1 MVSIVRGGRELTD
14 KILLIDGH
22 SIMSR
27 AFYGIPELTNSQ
39 GLHTNAVY
47 GFLNILLKVL
57 DQEQADHLAVAFDV
71 HEPTFR
77 HKMFDAYKGTRKPMP
92 PELHEQ
98 IPLMQEVLRSMH
110 IPLLMKGG
118 YEADDLLGTIAKRCQ
133 KEGVEVTIVSGDRDL
148 LQLADEKIKICL
160 PKTAKGVTT
169 VYNYYPDDVMKEWNV
184 TPLEFIDLKALM
196 GDTSDNIP
204 GVPGLGPKSAEWI
217 ITKYHTIEAA
227 HEAALAGDPEFKVPR
242 KPKAAQML
250 IDEWESAAL
259 SKTLATIC
267 IDAPI
272 DFDYDDAR
280 VENMFNADSFEFVKR
295 LELKSL
301 LKRFDVSSL
310 DLAAEQQL
318 DLSGLKEV
326 DDPYLARI
334 AFRDAA
340 SEGQAG
346 FAIAGEDLYFAL
358 AGDRSY
364 HFYGF
369 DWQTEL
375 QALAQKKGVELYT
388 MNLKQ
393 ALYHCAF
400 APESPVYDLAL
411 AAYVINP
418 LKDSYS
424 YEDLAR
430 DFMGLTLPSEK
441 ELRDDLKDRP
451 HCPNPFTDDTANAGD
466 GAQVAGFNT
475 DADGR
480 CANSFTDDAANAG
493 DGVQVA
499 GFNTDADGSSA
510 DPVACT
516 MAAYSAI
523 VALRS
528 AKKIFAKL
536 EELEER
542 TLYEEI
548 EMPLVYTLYDM
559 QRAGILVDKQALVD
573 YGVELRAGIEQLQAR
588 IYEEAGEEFNINSPK
603 QLGEILFVKL
613 GMKGGKKTKSGYST
627 AADVLEKLAED
638 HEIVADILNYRTL
651 TKLNSTYAEGLLN
664 FIQADGRIHGEFNQM
679 VTATGRISSTN
690 PNLQNIPVRTELGRR
705 FRTVFVPKPGCVFID
720 ADYSQVELRILAS
733 LSGDAK
739 LIAAYK
745 DASDIHAVTASQV
758 FHVPLEEVTP
768 ELRRNAK
775 AVNFGI
781 VYGIS
786 AFGLSEGLS
795 ISRSEAKEYIERY
808 FAAYPDVKKYL
819 DGGVAFAHE
828 HGYVKTI
835 FGRRRPVP
843 DINASNFMRRSFS
856 ERVAMNSPI
865 QGSAAD
871 IMKKAM
877 NEVNR
882 ALRAGGYASRIVL
895 QVHDELLI
903 EAPVAEQEAVK
914 ALLVDKMQHAVD
926 LAVELVADA
935 NVGENWDA
943 AH

>member
-169 VYNYYPDDVMKEWNV
+169 VYNYYPDDVVKEWGV

-250 IDEWESAAL
+250 IDEWASATL

-310 DLAAEQQL
+310 DLAAEQKL

-326 DDPYLARI
+326 DDPYMARI

-340 SEGQAG
+340 SEGRAG
-346 FAIAGEDLYFAL
+346 FAIAGKELYFAL
-358 AGDRSY
+358 DGDRSY

-369 DWQTEL
+369 DWQEEL
-375 QALAQKKGVELYT
+375 RALAEKDGVQLYT

-400 APESPVYDLAL
+400 APESHVYDLAL

-441 ELRDDLKDRP
+441 ELRDDLKDCP
-451 HCPNPFTDDTANAGD
+451 HCPNPFTEDEANAGD
-466 GAQVAGFNT
+466 GT
-475 DADGR
+475 
-480 CANSFTDDAANAG
+480 
-493 DGVQVA
+493 QVA
-499 GFNTDADGSSA
+499 GFNTDADGSCA

-573 YGVELRAGIEQLQAR
+573 YGVELRVGIEALQAR
-588 IYEEAGEEFNINSPK
+588 IYAEAGEEFNINSPK
-603 QLGEILFVKL
+603 QLGEILFGKL

-664 FIQADGRIHGEFNQM
+664 YIQADGRIHGEFNQM

-819 DGGVAFAHE
+819 DGEVAFAHE

-914 ALLVDKMQHAVD
+914 SLLIDKMQHAVD

-935 NVGENWDA
+935 NVGMNWEL

>member
-1 MVSIVRGGRELTD
+1 MTD

-98 IPLMQEVLRSMH
+98 IPLMQDVLRSMH

-169 VYNYYPDDVMKEWNV
+169 VYNYYPDDVKKEWGV

-250 IDEWESAAL
+250 IDEWASAAL

-310 DLAAEQQL
+310 DLAAEQKL

-326 DDPYLARI
+326 DDPYMARI

-358 AGDRSY
+358 DGDRSY

-369 DWQTEL
+369 DWQEEL
-375 QALAQKKGVELYT
+375 RALAEKDGVQLYT

-400 APESPVYDLAL
+400 APESHVYDLAL

-430 DFMGLTLPSEK
+430 DFMGLTMPSEK

-451 HCPNPFTDDTANAGD
+451 HCPNPFTDDEANAGD
-466 GAQVAGFNT
+466 GT
-475 DADGR
+475 
-480 CANSFTDDAANAG
+480 
-493 DGVQVA
+493 QVA
-499 GFNTDADGSSA
+499 GFNTDADGSCA

-573 YGVELRAGIEQLQAR
+573 YGVELRAGIEALQAR
-588 IYEEAGEEFNINSPK
+588 IYAEAGEEFNINSPK
-603 QLGEILFVKL
+603 QLGEILFGKL

-664 FIQADGRIHGEFNQM
+664 YIQADGRIHGEFNQM

-819 DGGVAFAHE
+819 DGEVAFAHE

-882 ALRAGGYASRIVL
+882 ALRAGGYESRIVL

-914 ALLVDKMQHAVD
+914 ALLIDKMQHAVD

>member
-1 MVSIVRGGRELTD
+1 MTD

-169 VYNYYPDDVMKEWNV
+169 VYNYYPDDVMQEWGV

-250 IDEWESAAL
+250 IDEWANAAL

-310 DLAAEQQL
+310 DLAAEQKL

-326 DDPYLARI
+326 DDPYMARI

-346 FAIAGEDLYFAL
+346 FAIAGEELYFAL
-358 AGDRSY
+358 DGDRSY

-369 DWQTEL
+369 DWQEEL
-375 QALAQKKGVELYT
+375 RALAEKDGVQLYT

-400 APESPVYDLAL
+400 TPESHVYDLAL

-451 HCPNPFTDDTANAGD
+451 HCPNPFTEDEANAGD

-475 DADGR
+475 DADGS
-480 CANSFTDDAANAG
+480 C
-493 DGVQVA
+493 
-499 GFNTDADGSSA
+499 A

-573 YGVELRAGIEQLQAR
+573 YGVELRAGIEALQAR
-588 IYEEAGEEFNINSPK
+588 IYAEAGEEFNINSPK
-603 QLGEILFVKL
+603 QLGEILFGKL

-819 DGGVAFAHE
+819 DGEVAFAHE

-882 ALRAGGYASRIVL
+882 ALRAGGYESRIVL

-914 ALLVDKMQHAVD
+914 ALLIDKMQHAVD

-935 NVGENWDA
+935 NVGENWEL

>member
-1 MVSIVRGGRELTD
+1 MTD

-118 YEADDLLGTIAKRCQ
+118 YEADDLLGTIAKRCL

-169 VYNYYPDDVMKEWNV
+169 VYNYYPDDVMKEWGV

-250 IDEWESAAL
+250 IDEWASAAL

-310 DLAAEQQL
+310 DLAAEQKL

-326 DDPYLARI
+326 DDPYMARI

-358 AGDRSY
+358 DGDRSY

-369 DWQTEL
+369 DWQEEL
-375 QALAQKKGVELYT
+375 RALAEKDGVHLYT

-400 APESPVYDLAL
+400 APESHVYDLAL

-451 HCPNPFTDDTANAGD
+451 HCPNPFTDDEANAGD
-466 GAQVAGFNT
+466 GT
-475 DADGR
+475 
-480 CANSFTDDAANAG
+480 
-493 DGVQVA
+493 QVA
-499 GFNTDADGSSA
+499 GFNTDADGSCA

-573 YGVELRAGIEQLQAR
+573 YGVELRAGIEALQAR
-588 IYEEAGEEFNINSPK
+588 IYAEAGEEFNINSPK
-603 QLGEILFVKL
+603 QLGEILFGKI

-819 DGGVAFAHE
+819 DGEVAFAHE

-882 ALRAGGYASRIVL
+882 ALRAGGYESRIVL

-903 EAPVAEQEAVK
+903 EAPFAEQEAVK
-914 ALLVDKMQHAVD
+914 ALLIDKMQHAVD

>member
-1 MVSIVRGGRELTD
+1 MTD

-77 HKMFDAYKGTRKPMP
+77 HKMFEAYKGTRKPMP

-98 IPLMQEVLRSMH
+98 IPLMQEVLQSMH

-133 KEGVEVTIVSGDRDL
+133 KKGVEVTIVSGDRDL

-250 IDEWESAAL
+250 IDEWESAKL
-259 SKTLATIC
+259 SKILATIN

-310 DLAAEQQL
+310 DLVTEQKL
-318 DLSGLKEV
+318 DLSDLKEV
-326 DDPYLARI
+326 DDPYMARI
-334 AFRDAA
+334 AFRDAVR
-340 SEGQAG
+340 EGQAG
-346 FAIAGEDLYFAL
+346 FAILEDELYFAL
-358 AGDRSY
+358 AGDRYY

-369 DWQTEL
+369 DWQEEL
-375 QALAQKKGVELYT
+375 KALAQKAGVKLYT

-400 APESPVYDLAL
+400 LPESHVDDLAL

-418 LKDSYS
+418 LKDSYN

-441 ELRDDLKDRP
+441 ELRDEQKARP
-451 HCPNPFTDDTANAGD
+451 HSPNPFETG
-466 GAQVAGFNT
+466 VEHT
-475 DADGR
+475 DAELT
-480 CANSFTDDAANAG
+480 FTLKDE
-493 DGVQVA
+493 VE
-499 GFNTDADGSSA
+499 
-510 DPVACT
+510 CT
-516 MAAYSAI
+516 MAAFSAI
-523 VALRS
+523 VALHS
-528 AKKIFAKL
+528 AKKIFEKL

-542 TLYEEI
+542 KLYEEI

-559 QRAGILVDKQALVD
+559 QRAGILVDKQALLD
-573 YGVELRAGIEQLQAR
+573 YGVELKAGIEKLQAR

-651 TKLNSTYAEGLLN
+651 SKLNSTYAEGLLN
-664 FIQADGRIHGEFNQM
+664 YIQPDGRIHGEFNQM

-690 PNLQNIPVRTELGRR
+690 PNLQNIPIRTELGRR

-819 DGGVAFAHE
+819 DGEVAFAHE

-877 NEVNR
+877 NDVNW
-882 ALRAGGYASRIVL
+882 ALREGGYSARIVL

-903 EAPVAEQEAVK
+903 EAPESEQEAVK
-914 ALLVDKMQHAVD
+914 SLLIDKMQHAVD

-935 NVGENWDA
+935 NVGMNWDS

>member
-1 MVSIVRGGRELTD
+1 MTD

-98 IPLMQEVLRSMH
+98 IPLMQDVLRSMH

-169 VYNYYPDDVMKEWNV
+169 VYNYYPDDVMKEWGV

-250 IDEWESAAL
+250 IDEWASAAL

-310 DLAAEQQL
+310 DLAAEQKL

-326 DDPYLARI
+326 DDPYMARI

-358 AGDRSY
+358 DGDRSY

-369 DWQTEL
+369 DWQEEL
-375 QALAQKKGVELYT
+375 RALAEKDGVQLYT

-393 ALYHCAF
+393 ALYHCTF
-400 APESPVYDLAL
+400 APESHVYDLAL

-430 DFMGLTLPSEK
+430 DFMGLTMPSEK

-451 HCPNPFTDDTANAGD
+451 HCPNPFTDDEANAGD
-466 GAQVAGFNT
+466 GT
-475 DADGR
+475 
-480 CANSFTDDAANAG
+480 
-493 DGVQVA
+493 QVA
-499 GFNTDADGSSA
+499 GFNTDADGSCA

-573 YGVELRAGIEQLQAR
+573 YGVELRAGIEALQAR
-588 IYEEAGEEFNINSPK
+588 IYAEAGEEFNINSPK
-603 QLGEILFVKL
+603 QLGEILFGKL

-664 FIQADGRIHGEFNQM
+664 YIQADGRIHGEFNQM

-819 DGGVAFAHE
+819 DGEVAFAHE

-882 ALRAGGYASRIVL
+882 ALRAGGYESRIVL

-914 ALLVDKMQHAVD
+914 ALLIDKMQHAVD

>member
-1 MVSIVRGGRELTD
+1 MTD

-27 AFYGIPELTNSQ
+27 TFYGIPELTNSQ

-169 VYNYYPDDVMKEWNV
+169 VYNYYPDDVVKEWGV

-310 DLAAEQQL
+310 DLAAEQKL

-326 DDPYLARI
+326 DDPYMARI

-358 AGDRSY
+358 DGDRSY

-369 DWQTEL
+369 DWQEEL
-375 QALAQKKGVELYT
+375 RALAEKDGVQLYT

-393 ALYHCAF
+393 ALYHCTF
-400 APESPVYDLAL
+400 APESHVYDLAL

-451 HCPNPFTDDTANAGD
+451 HCPNPFTEDEANAGD

-475 DADGR
+475 DADGN
-480 CANSFTDDAANAG
+480 C
-493 DGVQVA
+493 
-499 GFNTDADGSSA
+499 A

-523 VALRS
+523 VALCS
-528 AKKIFAKL
+528 AKKIFTKL

-573 YGVELRAGIEQLQAR
+573 YGVELRAGIEALQAR
-588 IYEEAGEEFNINSPK
+588 IYAEAGEEFNINSPK
-603 QLGEILFVKL
+603 QLGEILFGKL

-819 DGGVAFAHE
+819 DGEVAFAHE

-882 ALRAGGYASRIVL
+882 ALRAGGYESRIVL

-903 EAPVAEQEAVK
+903 EAPVAEQDAVK
-914 ALLVDKMQHAVD
+914 ALLIDKMQHAVD

>member
-1 MVSIVRGGRELTD
+1 MTD

-169 VYNYYPDDVMKEWNV
+169 VYNYYPDDVMKEWGV

-250 IDEWESAAL
+250 IDEWASAAL

-310 DLAAEQQL
+310 DLAAEQKL

-326 DDPYLARI
+326 DDPYMARI
-334 AFRDAA
+334 AFRDAP
-340 SEGQAG
+340 SEGRAG
-346 FAIAGEDLYFAL
+346 FAIAGEDLFFAL
-358 AGDRSY
+358 DGDRSY

-369 DWQTEL
+369 DWQEEL
-375 QALAQKKGVELYT
+375 RALAEKDGVQLYT

-400 APESPVYDLAL
+400 APESHVYDLAL

-451 HCPNPFTDDTANAGD
+451 HCPNPFTDDEANAGD

-475 DADGR
+475 DADGS
-480 CANSFTDDAANAG
+480 C
-493 DGVQVA
+493 
-499 GFNTDADGSSA
+499 A

-573 YGVELRAGIEQLQAR
+573 YGVELRAGIEALQAR
-588 IYEEAGEEFNINSPK
+588 IYAEAGEEFNINSPK
-603 QLGEILFVKL
+603 QLGEILFGKL

-819 DGGVAFAHE
+819 DGEVAFAHE

-882 ALRAGGYASRIVL
+882 ALRAGGYESRIVL

-903 EAPVAEQEAVK
+903 EAPVAEQDAVK
-914 ALLVDKMQHAVD
+914 ALLIDKMQHAVD

>member
-1 MVSIVRGGRELTD
+1 
-14 KILLIDGH
+14 
-22 SIMSR
+22 MSR

-169 VYNYYPDDVMKEWNV
+169 VYNYYPEDVMKEWGV

-310 DLAAEQQL
+310 DLAAEQKL

-326 DDPYLARI
+326 DDPYMARI

-358 AGDRSY
+358 DGDRSY

-375 QALAQKKGVELYT
+375 CALAGKEGVRLYT

-400 APESPVYDLAL
+400 APESHVYDLAL

-451 HCPNPFTDDTANAGD
+451 HCPNPFTDAAANAGD
-466 GAQVAGFNT
+466 GTQVAGFNT
-475 DADGR
+475 DADGG
-480 CANSFTDDAANAG
+480 C
-493 DGVQVA
+493 
-499 GFNTDADGSSA
+499 A

-573 YGVELRAGIEQLQAR
+573 YGVELRAGIETLQAR
-588 IYEEAGEEFNINSPK
+588 IYAEAGEEFNINSPK
-603 QLGEILFVKL
+603 QLGEILFGKL

-651 TKLNSTYAEGLLN
+651 SKLNSTYAEGLLN
-664 FIQADGRIHGEFNQM
+664 YIQADGRIHGEFNQM

-819 DGGVAFAHE
+819 NGEVAFAHE

-903 EAPVAEQEAVK
+903 EAPLAEQEAVK
-914 ALLVDKMQHAVD
+914 ALLIDKMQHAVD

>member
-77 HKMFDAYKGTRKPMP
+77 HKMFAGYKGTRKPMP

-227 HEAALAGDPEFKVPR
+227 HAAALAGDPEFKVPR

-451 HCPNPFTDDTANAGD
+451 HCPNPFTDDAANAGD
-466 GAQVAGFNT
+466 GA
-475 DADGR
+475 
-480 CANSFTDDAANAG
+480 
-493 DGVQVA
+493 QVA

-573 YGVELRAGIEQLQAR
+573 YGVELRAGIEELQAR

-720 ADYSQVELRILAS
+720 LS
-733 LSGDAK
+733 L
-739 LIAAYK
+739 
-745 DASDIHAVTASQV
+745 IH
-758 FHVPLEEVTP
+758 
-768 ELRRNAK
+768 
-775 AVNFGI
+775 I
-781 VYGIS
+781 
-786 AFGLSEGLS
+786 
-795 ISRSEAKEYIERY
+795 
-808 FAAYPDVKKYL
+808 
-819 DGGVAFAHE
+819 
-828 HGYVKTI
+828 
-835 FGRRRPVP
+835 
-843 DINASNFMRRSFS
+843 
-856 ERVAMNSPI
+856 
-865 QGSAAD
+865 
-871 IMKKAM
+871 
-877 NEVNR
+877 
-882 ALRAGGYASRIVL
+882 
-895 QVHDELLI
+895 
-903 EAPVAEQEAVK
+903 
-914 ALLVDKMQHAVD
+914 
-926 LAVELVADA
+926 
-935 NVGENWDA
+935 
-943 AH
+943 

>member
-98 IPLMQEVLRSMH
+98 IPLMQEVLRAMH

-169 VYNYYPDDVMKEWNV
+169 VYNYYPDDVMQEWGV

-310 DLAAEQQL
+310 DLAAEQKL

-326 DDPYLARI
+326 DDPYMARI

-340 SEGQAG
+340 SEGRAG

-358 AGDRSY
+358 DGDRSY
-364 HFYGF
+364 HFDGF
-369 DWQTEL
+369 NWQEEL
-375 QALAQKKGVELYT
+375 RALAEKDGVQLYT

-451 HCPNPFTDDTANAGD
+451 HCPNPFTDDAANAGD
-466 GAQVAGFNT
+466 GA
-475 DADGR
+475 
-480 CANSFTDDAANAG
+480 
-493 DGVQVA
+493 QVA

-528 AKKIFAKL
+528 AKKMFSKL

-573 YGVELRAGIEQLQAR
+573 YGVELRAGIEQLQVR

-819 DGGVAFAHE
+819 DGEVAFAHE

-914 ALLVDKMQHAVD
+914 ALLIDKMQHAVD

>member
-1 MVSIVRGGRELTD
+1 MTD

-169 VYNYYPDDVMKEWNV
+169 VYNYYPDDVMKEWGV

-250 IDEWESAAL
+250 IDEWASAAL

-295 LELKSL
+295 LELRSL

-310 DLAAEQQL
+310 DLATEQKL

-326 DDPYLARI
+326 DDPYMARI

-340 SEGQAG
+340 SEGRAG
-346 FAIAGEDLYFAL
+346 FAIAGEELYFAL
-358 AGDRSY
+358 DGDRSY

-369 DWQTEL
+369 DWQEEL
-375 QALAQKKGVELYT
+375 RALAEKDGVQLYT

-400 APESPVYDLAL
+400 APESHVYDLAL

-451 HCPNPFTDDTANAGD
+451 HCPNPFTEDEANAGN
-466 GAQVAGFNT
+466 GTQVAGFNT

-480 CANSFTDDAANAG
+480 CP
-493 DGVQVA
+493 
-499 GFNTDADGSSA
+499 

-528 AKKIFAKL
+528 AKKIFTKL

-573 YGVELRAGIEQLQAR
+573 YGVELRTGIEALQAR
-588 IYEEAGEEFNINSPK
+588 IYAEAGEEFNINSPK
-603 QLGEILFVKL
+603 QLGEILFGKL

-705 FRTVFVPKPGCVFID
+705 FRTVFVPKQGCVFID

-733 LSGDAK
+733 LSGDVK

-819 DGGVAFAHE
+819 DGEVAFAHE

-882 ALRAGGYASRIVL
+882 ALRAGGYESRIVL

-914 ALLVDKMQHAVD
+914 ALLIDKMQHAVD

>member
-1 MVSIVRGGRELTD
+1 
-14 KILLIDGH
+14 
-22 SIMSR
+22 MSR

-169 VYNYYPDDVMKEWNV
+169 VYNYYPDDVVKEWGV

-310 DLAAEQQL
+310 DLAAEQKL

-326 DDPYLARI
+326 DDPYMARI

-340 SEGQAG
+340 SEGRAG

-358 AGDRSY
+358 DGDRSY

-369 DWQTEL
+369 DWQEEL
-375 QALAQKKGVELYT
+375 RALAEKDGVQLYT

-400 APESPVYDLAL
+400 APESHVYDLAL

-430 DFMGLTLPSEK
+430 DFMVLTLPSEK

-451 HCPNPFTDDTANAGD
+451 HCPNPFTDDEANAGD

-475 DADGR
+475 DADGS
-480 CANSFTDDAANAG
+480 C
-493 DGVQVA
+493 
-499 GFNTDADGSSA
+499 A

-573 YGVELRAGIEQLQAR
+573 YGVELRAGIEALQAR
-588 IYEEAGEEFNINSPK
+588 IYAEAGEEFNINSPK
-603 QLGEILFVKL
+603 QLGEILFGKL

-664 FIQADGRIHGEFNQM
+664 YIQADGRIYGEFNQM

-819 DGGVAFAHE
+819 DGEVAFAHE

-882 ALRAGGYASRIVL
+882 ALRAGGYESRIVL

-914 ALLVDKMQHAVD
+914 ALLIDKMQHAVD

-935 NVGENWDA
+935 NVGMNWEL

>member
-1 MVSIVRGGRELTD
+1 MTD

-169 VYNYYPDDVMKEWNV
+169 VYNYYPDDVKKEWGV

-204 GVPGLGPKSAEWI
+204 GVDGLGPKSAEWI

-310 DLAAEQQL
+310 DLAAEQKL

-326 DDPYLARI
+326 DDPYMARI

-340 SEGQAG
+340 SGGQAG

-375 QALAQKKGVELYT
+375 QALAQKEGVELYT

-400 APESPVYDLAL
+400 APESHVYDLAL

-451 HCPNPFTDDTANAGD
+451 HCPNPFTDD
-466 GAQVAGFNT
+466 
-475 DADGR
+475 
-480 CANSFTDDAANAG
+480 AANAG
-493 DGVQVA
+493 DGTQVA

-573 YGVELRAGIEQLQAR
+573 YGVELRAGIEELQAR

-819 DGGVAFAHE
+819 DGEVAFAHE

-843 DINASNFMRRSFS
+843 DINASNFARRSFS

-903 EAPVAEQEAVK
+903 EAPAAEQEAVK

-935 NVGENWDA
+935 NVGMNWDD

>member
-1 MVSIVRGGRELTD
+1 MTD

-47 GFLNILLKVL
+47 GFLSILLKVL

-118 YEADDLLGTIAKRCQ
+118 YEADDLLGTIAKRCE

-169 VYNYYPDDVMKEWNV
+169 VYNYYPDDVMQEWGV

-310 DLAAEQQL
+310 DLAAEQKL

-326 DDPYLARI
+326 DDPYMARI

-340 SEGQAG
+340 SEGRAG

-358 AGDRSY
+358 DGDRSY

-369 DWQTEL
+369 DWQEEL
-375 QALAQKKGVELYT
+375 RALAEKDGVQLYT

-400 APESPVYDLAL
+400 APESHVYDLAL

-451 HCPNPFTDDTANAGD
+451 HCPNPFTDDASNAGD
-466 GAQVAGFNT
+466 GA
-475 DADGR
+475 
-480 CANSFTDDAANAG
+480 
-493 DGVQVA
+493 QVA

-528 AKKIFAKL
+528 SKKMFAKL

-573 YGVELRAGIEQLQAR
+573 YGVELRAGIEALQAR
-588 IYEEAGEEFNINSPK
+588 IYAEAGEAFNINSPK

-651 TKLNSTYAEGLLN
+651 SKLNSTYAEGLLN

-819 DGGVAFAHE
+819 DGEVAFAHE

-914 ALLVDKMQHAVD
+914 VLLVDKMQHAVD

>member
-1 MVSIVRGGRELTD
+1 
-14 KILLIDGH
+14 
-22 SIMSR
+22 MSR

-169 VYNYYPDDVMKEWNV
+169 VYNYYPEDVMKEWGV

-310 DLAAEQQL
+310 DLAAEQKL

-326 DDPYLARI
+326 DDPYMARI

-358 AGDRSY
+358 DGDRSY

-375 QALAQKKGVELYT
+375 CALAGKEGVRLYT

-400 APESPVYDLAL
+400 APESHVYDLAL

-451 HCPNPFTDDTANAGD
+451 HCPNPFTDAAANAGD
-466 GAQVAGFNT
+466 GTQVAGFNT
-475 DADGR
+475 DADGG
-480 CANSFTDDAANAG
+480 C
-493 DGVQVA
+493 
-499 GFNTDADGSSA
+499 A

-528 AKKIFAKL
+528 AKKIFVKL

-573 YGVELRAGIEQLQAR
+573 YGVELRAGIETLQAR
-588 IYEEAGEEFNINSPK
+588 IYAEAGEEFNINSPK
-603 QLGEILFVKL
+603 QLGEILFGKL

-664 FIQADGRIHGEFNQM
+664 YIQADGRIHGEFNQM

-819 DGGVAFAHE
+819 DGEVAFAHE

-903 EAPVAEQEAVK
+903 EAPVAEQDAVK
-914 ALLVDKMQHAVD
+914 ALLIDKMQHAVD

-935 NVGENWDA
+935 NVGMNWEL

>member
-1 MVSIVRGGRELTD
+1 MTD

-169 VYNYYPDDVMKEWNV
+169 VYNYYPDDVMKEWGV

-250 IDEWESAAL
+250 IDEWASAAL

-310 DLAAEQQL
+310 DLAAEQKL

-326 DDPYLARI
+326 DDPYMARI

-346 FAIAGEDLYFAL
+346 FAIAGEELYFAL
-358 AGDRSY
+358 DGDRSY

-369 DWQTEL
+369 DWQEEL
-375 QALAQKKGVELYT
+375 RALAEKDGVQLYT

-400 APESPVYDLAL
+400 APESHVYDLAL

-451 HCPNPFTDDTANAGD
+451 HCPNPFAEDEANAGD

-475 DADGR
+475 DADGS
-480 CANSFTDDAANAG
+480 C
-493 DGVQVA
+493 
-499 GFNTDADGSSA
+499 A

-559 QRAGILVDKQALVD
+559 QRAGILVDRQALVD
-573 YGVELRAGIEQLQAR
+573 YGVELRAGIEALQAR
-588 IYEEAGEEFNINSPK
+588 IYAEAGEEFNINSPK
-603 QLGEILFVKL
+603 QLGEILFGKL

-664 FIQADGRIHGEFNQM
+664 YIQADGRIHGEFNQM

-819 DGGVAFAHE
+819 DGEVASAHE

-882 ALRAGGYASRIVL
+882 ALRTGGYASRIVL

-914 ALLVDKMQHAVD
+914 ALLIDKMQHAVD

>member
-1 MVSIVRGGRELTD
+1 MTD

-98 IPLMQEVLRSMH
+98 IPLMQEVLQSMH
-110 IPLLMKGG
+110 IPLLMKAG

-169 VYNYYPDDVMKEWNV
+169 VYNYYPDDVMKEWGV

-227 HEAALAGDPEFKVPR
+227 HEGALAGDPEFKVPR

-310 DLAAEQQL
+310 DLAAEQKL

-326 DDPYLARI
+326 DDPYMARI
-334 AFRDAA
+334 AFRDAS
-340 SEGQAG
+340 SEGRAG

-358 AGDRSY
+358 DGDRSY

-369 DWQTEL
+369 DWQEEL
-375 QALAQKKGVELYT
+375 RALAEKDGVHLYT

-400 APESPVYDLAL
+400 APESHVYDLAL

-451 HCPNPFTDDTANAGD
+451 HCPNPFTEDKANAGD

-475 DADGR
+475 DADGS
-480 CANSFTDDAANAG
+480 C
-493 DGVQVA
+493 
-499 GFNTDADGSSA
+499 A

-573 YGVELRAGIEQLQAR
+573 YGVELRAGIEALQAR
-588 IYEEAGEEFNINSPK
+588 IYAEAGEEFNINSPK
-603 QLGEILFVKL
+603 QLGEILFGKL

-664 FIQADGRIHGEFNQM
+664 YIQADGRIHGEFNQM

-819 DGGVAFAHE
+819 DGEVAFAHE

-903 EAPVAEQEAVK
+903 EAPAAEQEAVK

-935 NVGENWDA
+935 NVGMNWDD

>member
-169 VYNYYPDDVMKEWNV
+169 VYNYYPDDVMQEWGV

-250 IDEWESAAL
+250 IDEWASAAL

-301 LKRFDVSSL
+301 LKRFDVPSL
-310 DLAAEQQL
+310 DLAAEQKL

-326 DDPYLARI
+326 DDPYMARI

-340 SEGQAG
+340 SEGRAG
-346 FAIAGEDLYFAL
+346 FAIAGEELYFAL
-358 AGDRSY
+358 DGDRSY

-369 DWQTEL
+369 DWQEEL
-375 QALAQKKGVELYT
+375 RALAEKDDVQLYT

-400 APESPVYDLAL
+400 APESHVYDLAL

-441 ELRDDLKDRP
+441 ELRDELKDRP
-451 HCPNPFTDDTANAGD
+451 HCPNPFTDDEANAGD
-466 GAQVAGFNT
+466 GT
-475 DADGR
+475 
-480 CANSFTDDAANAG
+480 
-493 DGVQVA
+493 QVA
-499 GFNTDADGSSA
+499 GFNTDADGSCA

-523 VALRS
+523 VALHS

-588 IYEEAGEEFNINSPK
+588 IYAEAGEEFNINSPK
-603 QLGEILFVKL
+603 QLGEILFGKL

-819 DGGVAFAHE
+819 DGEVAFAHE

-914 ALLVDKMQHAVD
+914 ALLIDKMQHAVD

>member
-1 MVSIVRGGRELTD
+1 MTD

-57 DQEQADHLAVAFDV
+57 DQEQADHMAVAFDV

-169 VYNYYPDDVMKEWNV
+169 VYNYYPDDVKKEWGV

-250 IDEWESAAL
+250 IDEWASAAL

-310 DLAAEQQL
+310 DLAAEQKL

-326 DDPYLARI
+326 DDPYMARI

-340 SEGQAG
+340 SDGRAG

-358 AGDRSY
+358 DGDRSY

-369 DWQTEL
+369 DWQEEL
-375 QALAQKKGVELYT
+375 RALAEKDGVQLYT

-400 APESPVYDLAL
+400 APESHVNDLAL

-441 ELRDDLKDRP
+441 ELRDDLKDCP
-451 HCPNPFTDDTANAGD
+451 HYPNPFTEDEANAGD
-466 GAQVAGFNT
+466 GTQVAGFNT
-475 DADGR
+475 DADGG
-480 CANSFTDDAANAG
+480 C
-493 DGVQVA
+493 
-499 GFNTDADGSSA
+499 A

-528 AKKIFAKL
+528 AKKMFAKL

-819 DGGVAFAHE
+819 DGEVAFAHE

-903 EAPVAEQEAVK
+903 EAPAAEQEAVK

-926 LAVELVADA
+926 LAVDLVADA

>member
-1 MVSIVRGGRELTD
+1 MTD

-169 VYNYYPDDVMKEWNV
+169 VYNYYPDDVMKEWGV

-250 IDEWESAAL
+250 IDEWASAAL

-310 DLAAEQQL
+310 DLAAEQKL

-326 DDPYLARI
+326 DDPYMARI

-358 AGDRSY
+358 DGDRSY

-375 QALAQKKGVELYT
+375 QALAGKDGVRLYT

-400 APESPVYDLAL
+400 APESHVYDLAL

-451 HCPNPFTDDTANAGD
+451 HCPNPFTDDEANTGD
-466 GAQVAGFNT
+466 GT
-475 DADGR
+475 
-480 CANSFTDDAANAG
+480 
-493 DGVQVA
+493 QVA
-499 GFNTDADGSSA
+499 GFNTDADGSCA

-573 YGVELRAGIEQLQAR
+573 YGVELRAGIEALQAR
-588 IYEEAGEEFNINSPK
+588 IYAEAGEEFNINSPK
-603 QLGEILFVKL
+603 QLGEILFGKL

-664 FIQADGRIHGEFNQM
+664 YIQADGRIHGEFNQM

-819 DGGVAFAHE
+819 DGEVAFAHA

-843 DINASNFMRRSFS
+843 DINASNFARRSFS

-882 ALRAGGYASRIVL
+882 ALRAGGYESRIVL

-903 EAPVAEQEAVK
+903 EAPVAEQDAVK
-914 ALLVDKMQHAVD
+914 ALLIDKMQDAVD

>member
-1 MVSIVRGGRELTD
+1 MTD

-169 VYNYYPDDVMKEWNV
+169 VYNYYPDDVMKEWGV

-250 IDEWESAAL
+250 IDEWASAAL

-310 DLAAEQQL
+310 NLAAEQKL

-326 DDPYLARI
+326 DDPYMARI
-334 AFRDAA
+334 AFRDAP
-340 SEGQAG
+340 SEGRAG
-346 FAIAGEDLYFAL
+346 FAIAGEDLFFAL
-358 AGDRSY
+358 DGDRSY

-369 DWQTEL
+369 DWQEEL
-375 QALAQKKGVELYT
+375 RALAEKDGVQLYT

-400 APESPVYDLAL
+400 APESHVYDLAL

-451 HCPNPFTDDTANAGD
+451 HCPNPFTDDEANAGD

-475 DADGR
+475 DADGS
-480 CANSFTDDAANAG
+480 C
-493 DGVQVA
+493 
-499 GFNTDADGSSA
+499 A

-528 AKKIFAKL
+528 AKNIFAKL

-573 YGVELRAGIEQLQAR
+573 YGVELRAGIEALQAR
-588 IYEEAGEEFNINSPK
+588 IYAEAGEEFNINSPK
-603 QLGEILFVKL
+603 QLGEILFGKL

-664 FIQADGRIHGEFNQM
+664 YIQADGRIHGEFNQM

-819 DGGVAFAHE
+819 DGEVAFAHE

-882 ALRAGGYASRIVL
+882 ALRAGGYESRIVL

-914 ALLVDKMQHAVD
+914 ALLIDKMQHAVD

>member
-1 MVSIVRGGRELTD
+1 MTD

-133 KEGVEVTIVSGDRDL
+133 EEGVEVTIVSGDRDL

-169 VYNYYPDDVMKEWNV
+169 VYNYYPDDVMKEWGV

-310 DLAAEQQL
+310 DLAAEQKL

-326 DDPYLARI
+326 DDPYMARI

-340 SEGQAG
+340 SEGRAG
-346 FAIAGEDLYFAL
+346 FAIAGEDLFFAL
-358 AGDRSY
+358 DGDRSY

-369 DWQTEL
+369 DWQEEL
-375 QALAQKKGVELYT
+375 RALAEKDGVQLYT

-400 APESPVYDLAL
+400 APESHVYDLAL

-451 HCPNPFTDDTANAGD
+451 HCPNPFTEDEANAGD

-475 DADGR
+475 DADGS
-480 CANSFTDDAANAG
+480 CP
-493 DGVQVA
+493 
-499 GFNTDADGSSA
+499 

-573 YGVELRAGIEQLQAR
+573 YGVELRAGIEALQAR
-588 IYEEAGEEFNINSPK
+588 IYAEAGEEFNINSPK
-603 QLGEILFVKL
+603 QLGEILFGKL

-664 FIQADGRIHGEFNQM
+664 YIQADGRIHGEFNQM

-819 DGGVAFAHE
+819 DGEVAFAHE

-882 ALRAGGYASRIVL
+882 ALRAGGYESRIVL

-914 ALLVDKMQHAVD
+914 ALLIDKMQHAVD

>member
-1 MVSIVRGGRELTD
+1 
-14 KILLIDGH
+14 
-22 SIMSR
+22 MSR

-169 VYNYYPDDVMKEWNV
+169 VYNYYPDDVMKEWGV

-310 DLAAEQQL
+310 DLAAEQKL

-326 DDPYLARI
+326 DDPYMARI

-340 SEGQAG
+340 SEGRAG
-346 FAIAGEDLYFAL
+346 FAIAGEELYFAL
-358 AGDRSY
+358 DGDRSY

-369 DWQTEL
+369 DWQEEL
-375 QALAQKKGVELYT
+375 RALAEKDGVQLYT

-400 APESPVYDLAL
+400 APESHVYDLAL

-451 HCPNPFTDDTANAGD
+451 HCPNPFTDAAANAGD
-466 GAQVAGFNT
+466 GTQVAGFNT
-475 DADGR
+475 D
-480 CANSFTDDAANAG
+480 TAG
-493 DGVQVA
+493 
-499 GFNTDADGSSA
+499 SCA

-573 YGVELRAGIEQLQAR
+573 YGVELRAGIETLQAR
-588 IYEEAGEEFNINSPK
+588 IYAEAGEEFNINSPK
-603 QLGEILFVKL
+603 QLGEILFGKL

-664 FIQADGRIHGEFNQM
+664 YIQADGRIHGEFNQM

-819 DGGVAFAHE
+819 DGEVAFAHE

-903 EAPVAEQEAVK
+903 EAPVAEQDAVK
-914 ALLVDKMQHAVD
+914 ALLIDKMQHAVD

-935 NVGENWDA
+935 NVGMNWEL

>member
-169 VYNYYPDDVMKEWNV
+169 VYNYYPDDVMKEWGV

-310 DLAAEQQL
+310 DLAAEQKL
-318 DLSGLKEV
+318 DLAGLKEV
-326 DDPYLARI
+326 DDLYMARI

-358 AGDRSY
+358 DGDRSY
-364 HFYGF
+364 HFHGF

-375 QALAQKKGVELYT
+375 QALAEKEGVRLYT
-388 MNLKQ
+388 INLKQ

-400 APESPVYDLAL
+400 APESHVYDLAL

-451 HCPNPFTDDTANAGD
+451 HCPNPFTDDEANAGD
-466 GAQVAGFNT
+466 GT
-475 DADGR
+475 
-480 CANSFTDDAANAG
+480 
-493 DGVQVA
+493 QVA
-499 GFNTDADGSSA
+499 GFNTDADGSCA

-573 YGVELRAGIEQLQAR
+573 YGVELRAGIEALQAR
-588 IYEEAGEEFNINSPK
+588 IYAEAGEEFNINSPK
-603 QLGEILFVKL
+603 QLGEILFGKL

-705 FRTVFVPKPGCVFID
+705 FRTVFVPKQGCVFID

-819 DGGVAFAHE
+819 DGEVAFAHE

-903 EAPVAEQEAVK
+903 EAPVAEQDAVK
-914 ALLVDKMQHAVD
+914 SLLIDKMQHAVD

-935 NVGENWDA
+935 NVGMNWEL

>member
-1 MVSIVRGGRELTD
+1 
-14 KILLIDGH
+14 
-22 SIMSR
+22 MSR

-169 VYNYYPDDVMKEWNV
+169 VYNYYPDDVMKEWGV

-204 GVPGLGPKSAEWI
+204 GVPGLGAKSAEWI

-310 DLAAEQQL
+310 DLAAEQKL

-326 DDPYLARI
+326 DDPYMARI

-346 FAIAGEDLYFAL
+346 FAIAGDDLYFAL
-358 AGDRSY
+358 DGDRSY

-369 DWQTEL
+369 DWQEEL
-375 QALAQKKGVELYT
+375 RALAEKDGVQLYT

-400 APESPVYDLAL
+400 APESHVYDLAL

-451 HCPNPFTDDTANAGD
+451 HCPNPFTDDEANAGD

-475 DADGR
+475 DADGS
-480 CANSFTDDAANAG
+480 C
-493 DGVQVA
+493 
-499 GFNTDADGSSA
+499 A

-573 YGVELRAGIEQLQAR
+573 YGVELRAGIEALQAR
-588 IYEEAGEEFNINSPK
+588 IYAEAGEEFNINSPK
-603 QLGEILFVKL
+603 QLGEILFGKL

-664 FIQADGRIHGEFNQM
+664 YIQADGRIHGEFNQM

-819 DGGVAFAHE
+819 DGEVAFAHE

-914 ALLVDKMQHAVD
+914 SLLIDKMQHAVD

-935 NVGENWDA
+935 NVGMNWEL

>member
-1 MVSIVRGGRELTD
+1 
-14 KILLIDGH
+14 
-22 SIMSR
+22 MSR

-169 VYNYYPDDVMKEWNV
+169 VYNYYPEDVMKEWGV

-250 IDEWESAAL
+250 VDEWESAAL

-310 DLAAEQQL
+310 DLAAEQKL

-326 DDPYLARI
+326 DDPYMARI

-358 AGDRSY
+358 DGDRSY

-375 QALAQKKGVELYT
+375 CALAGKEGVRLYT

-400 APESPVYDLAL
+400 APESHVYDLAL

-451 HCPNPFTDDTANAGD
+451 HCPNPVTDAANAGD
-466 GAQVAGFNT
+466 GTQVAGFNT
-475 DADGR
+475 DADGG
-480 CANSFTDDAANAG
+480 C
-493 DGVQVA
+493 
-499 GFNTDADGSSA
+499 A

-573 YGVELRAGIEQLQAR
+573 YGVELRAGIETLQAR
-588 IYEEAGEEFNINSPK
+588 IYAEAGEEFNINSPK
-603 QLGEILFVKL
+603 QLGEILFGKL

-664 FIQADGRIHGEFNQM
+664 YIQADGRIHGEFNQM

-819 DGGVAFAHE
+819 DGEVAFAHE

-903 EAPVAEQEAVK
+903 EAPVAEQDAVK
-914 ALLVDKMQHAVD
+914 ALLIDKMQHAVD

-935 NVGENWDA
+935 NVGMNWEL